1 MICAAGK
8 HPAVAFAGLINE
20 LESAGQ
26 TVVLVVRNNDVLG
39 IIALQDT
46 LRADAATAISELNAL
61 GVRVILTGDNPRA
74 AAAIAGELGLEFKA
88 GLLPEDKVKA
98 VTELNQH
105 APLAM
110 VGDGINDAPAMKA
123 AAIGIAMGSGTDV
136 ALETADAAL
145 THNHLRGRCK

>member
-1 MICAAGK
+1 M
-8 HPAVAFAGLINE
+8 INE

-26 TVVLVVRNNDVLG
+26 TVVLVVRNDDVLG
-39 IIALQDT
+39 VIALQDT

-61 GVRVILTGDNPRA
+61 GVKGVILTGDNPRA

-110 VGDGINDAPAMKA
+110 VGDGINDESCRHRDCN
-123 AAIGIAMGSGTDV
+123 GQWHG
-136 ALETADAAL
+136 
-145 THNHLRGRCK
+145 RGPGNRRCSINP